1 MALQIGCGAE
11 AMTRR
16 DDRAYS
22 EQSVREEQRRQRLC
36 PAQDEMSGG
45 VNRLLAPPHHASP
58 SPAAPHS
65 TTPFALLPTRAKILH
80 VPDTTSKPPRGR
92 GVPEN
97 PTHRFSS
104 TTSER
109 FEEYDPT
116 EDPAPRTQLIPD
128 ASSTIINYNDS
139 PDISFDASIN
149 VYRGCEHGCAYCYAR
164 PFHEYL
170 GFSPGLDFETKI
182 VVKYNAP
189 ELLRHELSSP
199 KWQPQTVAMS
209 GVTDCYQPVER
220 KLQLTRRVLEVFAE
234 FRNPVGIVTKNHLV
248 TRDIDLLAELAG
260 YNCAAVFVSLT
271 TLDAELTP
279 KLEPRASLPQMRLAA
294 VRKLSE
300 AGIPVGVM
308 TAPMIPGLTDHE
320 LPQILAAAAD
330 AGAQFAG
337 LVPLRLPFAV
347 KDFFADWLTRHF
359 PDRKENVLNRVRS
372 LRGGKLN
379 DANFNSRMTGEGIWA
394 GQLHQMFE
402 VITRKHGLNKRKTDL
417 STAHFRRPGGT
428 QLNLL

>member
-1 MALQIGCGAE
+1 
-11 AMTRR
+11 MTP
-16 DDRAYS
+16 
-22 EQSVREEQRRQRLC
+22 QRL
-36 PAQDEMSGG
+36 
-45 VNRLLAPPHHASP
+45 
-58 SPAAPHS
+58 
-65 TTPFALLPTRAKILH
+65 
-80 VPDTTSKPPRGR
+80 RGR

-97 PTHRFSS
+97 PANRFAS
-104 TTSER
+104 TSMER
-109 FEEYDPT
+109 FEDYDPT
-116 EDPAPRTQLIPD
+116 DDPAPRTQLIPD

-189 ELLRHELSSP
+189 ELLRGELSSP
-199 KWQPQTVAMS
+199 KWQPQTIAMG
-209 GVTDCYQPVER
+209 GVTDCYQPIER

-248 TRDIDLLAELAG
+248 TRDVDLLAELARF
-260 YNCAAVFVSLT
+260 NCAAVFVSIT

-279 KLEPRASLPQMRLAA
+279 KLEPRASLPKMRLAA
-294 VRKLSE
+294 VRKLRE
-300 AGIPVGVM
+300 AGVPVGVM

-320 LPQILAAAAD
+320 LPKILAAAAD

-347 KDFFADWLTRHF
+347 KDIFAEWLTRHF
-359 PDRKENVLNRVRS
+359 PDRKDNVLNRVRS

-379 DANFNSRMTGEGIWA
+379 DSNFGSRMAGEGVWA
-394 GQLHQMFE
+394 ENLKQMFE
-402 VITRKHGLNKRKTDL
+402 VMTRKHGLNERKTNL